1 MDGFLSQSDVFA
13 DWAHEDGRTS
23 GAIPSSSSSSSQTPQ
38 PQRPTDPRRP
48 WTSSSSSSFAF
59 SAPSLQP
66 SLSPLPAPP
75 PPFPPLPPWRTNPPL
90 PPPLP
95 PLPPPTIP
103 YEQWIRQPASDSS
116 HDGGKGKANRG
127 QPHPTRVPQHPGD
140 PAAPSFWQ
148 APPASDYAWIDQL
161 ALDGWREEEPARSAV
176 NGGRERRGRSGGVY
190 QPYYAAFYK
199 AKGKGKDVLNK
210 FLQKH
215 GRPPSRG
222 GKSFHARKDEE
233 TS

>member
-1 MDGFLSQSDVFA
+1 MEEFLSQPDVFA

-23 GAIPSSSSSSSQTPQ
+23 DAIPSSSSS
-38 PQRPTDPRRP
+38 RPT
-48 WTSSSSSSFAF
+48 
-59 SAPSLQP
+59 
-66 SLSPLPAPP
+66 PP
-75 PPFPPLPPWRTNPPL
+75 PPPPLPPWRTNPPP

-103 YEQWIRQPASDSS
+103 YEQWKRQPASDSS

-148 APPASDYAWIDQL
+148 APPASDYALIDQL
-161 ALDGWREEEPARSAV
+161 ALDAWREEEPARSAV
-176 NGGRERRGRSGGVY
+176 NGGRDRRGRSGGVY

-199 AKGKGKDVLNK
+199 AKGKGKDVLTK

-215 GRPPSRG
+215 GRPPSKG
-222 GKSFHARKDEE
+222 GKSFHARKDE